1 MCDYWYQDDVK
12 EKCQK
17 KKESRG
23 LMRNPHNQ
31 GPIAFV
37 SLHEEL
43 LAREDSGVKNK
54 MDFWKYTRTTRTGEW
69 LTEESRKTYE
79 EMIEKFDAS
88 KDTEH
93 PMTEDEA
100 FHAVLGYT
108 SGYCVGLG
116 YGPKPPSMK
125 RDCVNAECAK
135 LREINIKFTEDNEK
149 LQKRCDHL
157 EENLTI

>member
-1 MCDYWYQDDVK
+1 MMMLLK
-12 EKCQK
+12 IFRK
-17 KKESRG
+17 KQ
-23 LMRNPHNQ
+23 MQ
-31 GPIAFV
+31 
-37 SLHEEL
+37 
-43 LAREDSGVKNK
+43 
-54 MDFWKYTRTTRTGEW
+54 
-69 LTEESRKTYE
+69 E

-116 YGPKPPSMK
+116 YGPSPPSTK
-125 RDCVNAECAK
+125 RDRANAECAK
-135 LREINIKFTEDNEK
+135 LKEINIKLTEDNEK

-157 EENLTI
+157 EEKFDNIIEQLTQRGLINNSSTI